1 LKALSGVLASLV
13 LAFPALLFAAEPTP
27 KGASATAN
35 APLADG
41 EVRRVDKANGRLTV
55 RHGPIQSLDMP
66 AMTMVFRVAD
76 PALLDR
82 VNVGDKIEFQ
92 AEKRD
97 GALFITELK
106 RPGE

>member
-1 LKALSGVLASLV
+1 
-13 LAFPALLFAAEPTP
+13 
-27 KGASATAN
+27 
-35 APLADG
+35 
-41 EVRRVDKANGRLTV
+41 VDKANGRLTV

-76 PALLDR
+76 PGLLDR
-82 VNVGDKIEFQ
+82 VNVGDKIRFQ

-97 GALFITELK
+97 GALVITELK